1 MFARKV
7 MCDKGGVGA
16 EGENLD
22 IFSPLLKSFVLSARG
37 EGDSDRKDDFPAL
50 INNLCGKV

>member
-22 IFSPLLKSFVLSARG
+22 IVSPLLKSFVLSARG